1 MYTLDPPELKDTP
14 EAPVMAA
21 EKLKEMGPLSANE
34 GKMVAGLGITVVL
47 WIFGAQLGVSA
58 ALAAMIGRAG
68 GGVIQHSQPRLERKN
83 IRLLSHMFIFFVYPF
98 T

>member
-1 MYTLDPPELKDTP
+1 MK
-14 EAPVMAA
+14 AA

-34 GKMVAGLGITVVL
+34 GKMCGTLGITVVM

-58 ALAAMIGRAG
+58 ALAAGAYT
-68 GGVIQHSQPRLERKN
+68 PP
-83 IRLLSHMFIFFVYPF
+83 LLSS